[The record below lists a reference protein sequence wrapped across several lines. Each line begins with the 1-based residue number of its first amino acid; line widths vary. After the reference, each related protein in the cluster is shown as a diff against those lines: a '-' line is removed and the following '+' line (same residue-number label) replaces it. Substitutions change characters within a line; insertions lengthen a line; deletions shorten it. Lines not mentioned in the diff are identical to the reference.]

1 MFVLFNVCASYSSQ
15 LFSDFI
21 PYGVVFCTGS
31 GGNVQSTFVSP
42 SAFSGHSP
50 NVRTVTTA
58 QHRPALFTAEG
69 MLSICK
75 ALCFKKQIAC
85 KLEVLNT

>member
-1 MFVLFNVCASYSSQ
+1 MFVLFNACVSHSSKF
-15 LFSDFI
+15 FSGFI
-21 PYGVVFCTGS
+21 PCGVVFCTGS

-50 NVRTVTTA
+50 NIRTVSTA
-58 QHRPALFTAEG
+58 QHRPALFSTEG

-75 ALCFKKQIAC
+75 ALCFKKQIC
-85 KLEVLNT
+85 RLEVLNT